1 VARRDTFVLY
11 DLDVVVERIEGDCT
25 CRMRVG
31 DRVRLQSGKLS
42 VPSGEFCL
50 YALQAAIPLLP
61 AKQRAGHPA
70 DWMETDTRVTC
81 PDPACRL
88 IMRID
93 RVGRRTLRH
102 DEVSAVLYR
111 SGGKRRRS
119 SGWKGATPPSVSPG
133 PRPPHREPSATK
145 RAPVSPLAPA
155 GRGGKRRSSRRGG
168 RGA

>member
-1 VARRDTFVLY
+1 MASRRDAFTLY
-11 DLDVVVERIEGDCT
+11 DLEIVVERIEGRCT

-31 DRVRLQSGKLS
+31 DRVRLRSGKISL
-42 VPSGEFCL
+42 PAGGDFCL

-61 AKQRAGHPA
+61 AKQRVAHPA

-102 DEVSAVLYR
+102 DDVSAVPLTPDR
-111 SGGKRRRS
+111 RGGTRRS
-119 SGWKGATPPSVSPG
+119 
-133 PRPPHREPSATK
+133 PRR
-145 RAPVSPLAPA
+145 A
-155 GRGGKRRSSRRGG
+155 GRG
-168 RGA
+168 A

>member
-1 VARRDTFVLY
+1 MARRRDRFTLY
-11 DLDVVVERIEGDCT
+11 DLEVVVERIEGQCT

-31 DRVRLQSGKLS
+31 DRVRLRSGKLS
-42 VPSGEFCL
+42 LPAGRDFCL

-61 AKQRAGHPA
+61 AKQRAGQPA

-102 DEVSAVLYR
+102 GDVSALPLTP
-111 SGGKRRRS
+111 GGRGGRRRS
-119 SGWKGATPPSVSPG
+119 
-133 PRPPHREPSATK
+133 PRRK
-145 RAPVSPLAPA
+145 
-155 GRGGKRRSSRRGG
+155 G

>member
-1 VARRDTFVLY
+1 VAERPDEFRLY
-11 DLDVVVERIEGDCT
+11 DLDVIVERIEGHCT

-31 DRVRLQSGKLS
+31 DRVHLRSGKLS
-42 VPSGEFCL
+42 LPVGRDFCL

-61 AKQRAGHPA
+61 AKQRPGHPA

-102 DEVSAVLYR
+102 DDVSARRLSPASR
-111 SGGKRRRS
+111 GGRRRS
-119 SGWKGATPPSVSPG
+119 P
-133 PRPPHREPSATK
+133 
-145 RAPVSPLAPA
+145 
-155 GRGGKRRSSRRGG
+155 RRGG